1 MLPRSAWATGRLRR
15 KDRLLALA
23 GFTLLELLA
32 VIAVIAVLAA
42 LLFPVGRSALES
54 SRSAKCVSQLRQI
67 GVGMNAYANENNGMF
82 PACYPADNT
91 TWMWK
96 LATYV
101 GMSPDMMGPAPKPR
115 AAGLF
120 VCPSFKPSENRAVSY
135 LVNGNMNPSI
145 QSYWNYRRI
154 TPPPAG
160 TFLVVEG
167 NLNTEQFNPWAD
179 GDVSRR
185 HPNHSANFLFV
196 DGHVENIV
204 GPVARDDPR
213 WFRGIP

>member
-1 MLPRSAWATGRLRR
+1 MLQGTASEIDRLRSE
-15 KDRLLALA
+15 DRSRALTA
-23 GFTLLELLA
+23 FTLLELLA
-32 VIAVIAVLAA
+32 VIGIIALLAV

-54 SRSAKCVSQLRQI
+54 SRSTKCAAQLRQI
-67 GVGMNAYANENNGMF
+67 GMGMNAYANENNGLF
-82 PACYPADNT
+82 PACYPAENT

-96 LATYV
+96 LAPYV
-101 GMSPDMMGPAPKPR
+101 GISPDTMGPAPKAR

-135 LVNGNMNPSI
+135 LVNGNINPSI

-154 TPPPAG
+154 TPPPSA

-167 NLNTEQFNPWAD
+167 NRNTEQFNPWVD

-196 DGHVENIV
+196 DGHVETITDMV
-204 GPVARDDPR
+204 PREDPR
-213 WFRGIP
+213 WFRGLP

>member
-1 MLPRSAWATGRLRR
+1 MLPRAASAIRRFRLNERPQS
-15 KDRLLALA
+15 LT

-32 VIAVIAVLAA
+32 AIAIIAVLAA
-42 LLFPVGRSALES
+42 LLVPLGRSALES
-54 SRSAKCVSQLRQI
+54 SRSAKCVAQLRQI
-67 GVGMNAYANENNGMF
+67 GVGMNAYANENGGLF
-82 PACYPADNT
+82 PACYPSDNT

-101 GMSPDMMGPAPKPR
+101 GMSPEIMGPAPKPR

-154 TPPPAG
+154 TPPPAL

-167 NLNTEQFNPWAD
+167 NRNTEQFNPWTD

-196 DGHVENIV
+196 DGHVESIAGAV
-204 GPVARDDPR
+204 TRDDPR
-213 WFRGIP
+213 WFRGLP